1 MSSFIGG
8 IISITVG
15 LLLVV
20 NVFITA
26 VKGVNT
32 SGWGAGEIAMLG
44 VLSLVGIVGILYGTL
59 QVFGIQ

>member
-1 MSSFIGG
+1 MGNFIGG

-20 NVFITA
+20 NVFITT
-26 VKGVNT
+26 VKDINTTDYT
-32 SGWGAGEIAMLG
+32 SGEVALIG

-59 QVFGIQ
+59 SVFGIV